1 MYRKEKC
8 GTAVSKLTSMAD
20 PQVLGIDDCEDG
32 SPPCSSQTSL
42 EWRNDSNP
50 PSPPSSPGLLF
61 CNSTFNDYDITDT
74 GMFTDGCSLVKI
86 SRVISAYNVCIAL

>member
-1 MYRKEKC
+1 MWYTV
-8 GTAVSKLTSMAD
+8 GKLTSMAD
-20 PQVLGIDDCEDG
+20 PKFLSIDDCEDG

-61 CNSTFNDYDITDT
+61 CNSTFNDYDITNT
-74 GMFTDGCSLVKI
+74 GMWGFIFVEQA
-86 SRVISAYNVCIAL
+86 RVLLMGALW

>member
-1 MYRKEKC
+1 MHVVHC
-8 GTAVSKLTSMAD
+8 CSV
-20 PQVLGIDDCEDG
+20 DDCEDG

-61 CNSTFNDYDITDT
+61 YNSTFNDYDITDT
-74 GMFTDGCSLVKI
+74 GMFTDVGIHLC
-86 SRVISAYNVCIAL
+86 